1 MIIDNHTVA
10 IINKVNT
17 LAEMH
22 GMRPYDFVAEVDFN
36 SKTAQHELAFTT
48 VEDHAVK
55 KVEAM
60 MNAIA
65 GPTGMRDGLLT
76 GDAKEIIDAL
86 DHAIAKA
93 PKSRIK

>member
-1 MIIDNHTVA
+1 
-10 IINKVNT
+10 
-17 LAEMH
+17 
-22 GMRPYDFVAEVDFN
+22 MRPYDFVAEVKFN

-55 KVEAM
+55 KIEAM
-60 MNAIA
+60 IMPWQARLECM
-65 GPTGMRDGLLT
+65 TDFLR
-76 GDAKEIIDAL
+76 DAKDIIDAL